1 MTAGRYD
8 IEIEQGATWLRTIT
22 VEDPN
27 GEPINLTGYSARMQV
42 RIGYDA
48 TSAILTL
55 TSPDGGIS
63 IDPLTGT
70 LSLTASATQT
80 AAMPAGIHVYDLELV
95 IGTTVDRLVAGR
107 ARVYPEATR

>member
-8 IEIEQGATWLRTIT
+8 IEIEQGATWSRTIT

-27 GEPINLTGYSARMQV
+27 GTPIDLTGYSARMQV
-42 RIGYDA
+42 RTAYDA
-48 TSAILTL
+48 SPPVLSL
-55 TSPDGGIS
+55 SSPDAGIS

-70 LSLTASATQT
+70 LALTASATQT